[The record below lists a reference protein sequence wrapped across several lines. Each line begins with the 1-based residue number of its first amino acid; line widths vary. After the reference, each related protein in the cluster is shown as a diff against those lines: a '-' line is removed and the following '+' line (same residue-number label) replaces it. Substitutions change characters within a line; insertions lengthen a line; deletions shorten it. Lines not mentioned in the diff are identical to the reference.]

1 MNTEIINQIIEMLK
15 TGASYSEIENKLG
28 VYPVQIKRIK
38 DKFISINNNTN
49 VSTNDK
55 NSNTNVSS
63 NSKNNNT
70 NVSVNKE
77 KELELKLQQG
87 RIEFLK
93 LQQQHEIELEKIKT
107 QRDEI
112 ETQKDEI
119 ELENFAIK
127 LKHETELKKMQDKL
141 EQFKK
146 ETAPDETEEEEPAQ
160 PELDDVVI
168 WKNKNI
174 EGYINGIEDNIAK
187 VKFGRD
193 EVIAIPFNLLIDNG
207 EEWLFDYDFEN
218 ADRQRKISRNRF
230 FRRH

>member
-70 NVSVNKE
+70 NISTNKE

-93 LQQQHEIELEKIKT
+93 LQQQNEIELEQIKT

-119 ELENFAIK
+119 ELENFAIQ
-127 LKHETELKKMQDKL
+127 LKHETELKKMQEKL
-141 EQFKK
+141 EQVKK
-146 ETAPDETEEEEPAQ
+146 ETETDETEEEEPAQ

-174 EGYINGIEDNIAK
+174 EGRIENIKKNIAE
-187 VKFGRD
+187 VKFDND
-193 EVIAIPFNLLIDNG
+193 EVIAIPFDLLTDNG
-207 EEWLFDYDFEN
+207 KEWYFDYDFEKE
-218 ADRQRKISRNRF
+218 RRMRERR
-230 FRRH
+230 RRHREFLR

>member
-49 VSTNDK
+49 IST
-55 NSNTNVSS
+55 
-63 NSKNNNT
+63 
-70 NVSVNKE
+70 NKE

-93 LQQQHEIELEKIKT
+93 LQQQHKIELEQIKT

-146 ETAPDETEEEEPAQ
+146 ETAPDEPEEENELPEPQ
-160 PELDDVVI
+160 VNDVVI

>member
-1 MNTEIINQIIEMLK
+1 MDADITNKIIEMLK
-15 TGASYSEIENKLG
+15 AGASYSQIQNKLN

-38 DKFISINNNTN
+38 DKY
-49 VSTNDK
+49 VSTNSK
-55 NSNTNVSS
+55 NSNNNDSTN
-63 NSKNNNT
+63 NKNNNT
-70 NVSVNKE
+70 NISTNKE

-93 LQQQHEIELEKIKT
+93 LQQQNEIELEQIKT

-119 ELENFAIK
+119 ELENFAIQ
-127 LKHETELKKMQDKL
+127 LKHETELKKMQEKL
-141 EQFKK
+141 EQVKK
-146 ETAPDETEEEEPAQ
+146 ETETDETEEEEPAQ

-187 VKFGRD
+187 VKFGHD

>member
-15 TGASYSEIENKLG
+15 TGASYSEIQYKLG

-38 DKFISINNNTN
+38 DKFININNNTN

-55 NSNTNVSS
+55 NSNTN
-63 NSKNNNT
+63 SKNNNT
-70 NVSVNKE
+70 NISTNKE

-146 ETAPDETEEEEPAQ
+146 ETAPDEPEEENELPEPQ
-160 PELDDVVI
+160 VNDVVI

-218 ADRQRKISRNRF
+218 VDRQRKISRNRF